1 VKIITAIAR
10 YNEDLKWVKELNT
23 DIVIYNKGEDFNFD
37 MPRTDVENVGR
48 ESETFCHF
56 ILEWYDA
63 LKDYDACAFLQGD
76 PSGHF
81 ANPVETINNYNSNEI
96 VRLGTSIA
104 FYEINSTKILHN
116 VNNFTLAKILGK
128 DVKTNYKLSENH
140 AAWLD
145 IDTESE
151 YLTWIIELC
160 SLLRIDIPEK
170 VGWTPGAQFIVPVKY
185 ILNKDI
191 KWWEDLYLLHY
202 VYKSDKTRSL
212 PHIVERVWPIIWEH
226 ST

>member
-1 VKIITAIAR
+1 MT
-10 YNEDLKWVKELNT
+10 
-23 DIVIYNKGEDFNFD
+23 
-37 MPRTDVENVGR
+37 
-48 ESETFCHF
+48 
-56 ILEWYDA
+56 
-63 LKDYDACAFLQGD
+63 
-76 PSGHF
+76 
-81 ANPVETINNYNSNEI
+81 PVETINNYNSNEI
-96 VRLGTSIA
+96 VRLGSVIA
-104 FYEINSTKILHN
+104 FYEIKGKNILHN
-116 VNNFTLAKILGK
+116 INNFTLYKILGK
-128 DVKTNYKLSENH
+128 DVKTNYKLNENH
-140 AAWLD
+140 ASWLD

-202 VYKSDKTRSL
+202 VYKSDITRSL